1 MAKQY
6 TPPAPF
12 TDKPY
17 QHIPMVP
24 VVSNQVKAIGYDAA
38 SKTLACTFT
47 RGPGHIYHYPN
58 VEPETHAAF
67 MKSESKDNFFGQHI
81 KPLAFEKFQAPK
93 VEHTP
98 ADDTEGGAL

>member
-17 QHIPMVP
+17 QHITMVP

-47 RGPGHIYHYPN
+47 RGRDHIYHYPN

-67 MKSESKDNFFGQHI
+67 MKSESKGNFFGQHI

>member
-17 QHIPMVP
+17 QPIPMVQ
-24 VVSNQVKAIGYDAA
+24 VESNQVKAIGYDAA

-47 RGPGHIYHYPN
+47 RGTGHIYHYQN

-67 MKSESKDNFFGQHI
+67 MKSESKGNFFGQHI

-93 VEHTP
+93 VEHMP

>member
-17 QHIPMVP
+17 QPIPMDP
-24 VVSNQVKAIGYDAA
+24 VESNQVKAIGYDAA

-67 MKSESKDNFFGQHI
+67 MKAESKGNFFGQHI

-93 VEHTP
+93 VEHLPT
-98 ADDTEGGAL
+98 DDTEGGDL